1 MRDYIGPYRAS
12 TTGDFLE
19 LALGTVPELWLGEPG
34 ENDQERAA
42 RIAAARDIIADDPEI
57 LDRLNALAADAAS
70 GLLNALAPPAS
81 RSRSA
86 AGRRAA

>member
-1 MRDYIGPYRAS
+1 VRDYIGPYRAS

-34 ENDQERAA
+34 ESETERAA

-57 LDRLNALAADAAS
+57 LDRLNALAADAAAD
-70 GLLNALAPPAS
+70 LLKALAPPAA
-81 RSRSA
+81 RPRTP

>member
-1 MRDYIGPYRAS
+1 VRDYIGPYRAS

-34 ENDQERAA
+34 ESETERAA

-57 LDRLNALAADAAS
+57 LDRLNALAADAATD
-70 GLLNALAPPAS
+70 LLQALAPPAGRP
-81 RSRSA
+81 RSG